1 MSEVQPITQE
11 LGIGEVVSRT
21 FDLFRRGFVKYVLL
35 FAVVE
40 AISGILTTLVQR
52 AYVLPSLPP
61 NPTPDQVSNWIPGF
75 LGALV
80 PLVGFSALIALVFI
94 PVAVGTTIKMASAEV
109 EKGQVDLA
117 ASVKF
122 SISKLVSMWALG
134 IIVGI
139 LVTLGLIAL
148 IIPGIILGI
157 MFCLSLNVLLIE
169 NAGVLG
175 SMSRSRELVSH
186 RWLKTFGIFII
197 FIIIVAVAGA
207 IVDAIASP
215 FGIASNVVSSILSSL
230 YVPLLP
236 IAVTVYYYSNVARMS
251 PLQGTQPTMGPS
263 TGPQP
268 GMKYCSNCGT
278 QMPAAAV
285 YCPKCGIRT
294 IP

>member
-1 MSEVQPITQE
+1 MSGGQPITQE
-11 LGIGEVVSRT
+11 LSIGEVVSRT

-40 AISGILTTLVQR
+40 TISGVLTTLVQR

-75 LGALV
+75 FGALV
-80 PLVGFSALIALVFI
+80 PLVGLSALVALVFI
-94 PVAVGTTIKMASAEV
+94 PVAVGTTIKMASEEIA
-109 EKGQVDLA
+109 KGQVDLG

-122 SISKLVSMWALG
+122 SISKLVWMWVL
-134 IIVGI
+134 GI
-139 LVTLGLIAL
+139 LVGVLVGLGLIAL
-148 IIPGIILGI
+148 VIPGIVLGI
-157 MFCLSLNVLLIE
+157 MFCLSLNALLIE
-169 NAGVLG
+169 DAGVLG

-186 RWLKTFGIFII
+186 RWLKTFAVFII
-197 FIIIVAVAGA
+197 FIIIVALAGA
-207 IVDAIASP
+207 IVGVISSP

-236 IAVTVYYYSNVARMS
+236 IAVTVYYYSNAARTS
-251 PLQGTQPTMGPS
+251 PPQGAQQAMPPS

-294 IP
+294 VP

>member
-1 MSEVQPITQE
+1 MAEGQPITQE
-11 LGIGEVVSRT
+11 LSIAEVVSRT

-40 AISGILTTLVQR
+40 AISGTLTTLVQR
-52 AYVLPSLPP
+52 AYVLPTLPA

-75 LGALV
+75 FGALV
-80 PLVGFSALIALVFI
+80 PLVGISALIALVFI
-94 PVAVGTTIKMASAEV
+94 PVAVGTTIKMAWGEI

-117 ASVKF
+117 ASVRF
-122 SISKLVSMWALG
+122 SISKLVWMWALG

-139 LVTLGLIAL
+139 IVGLGLLAL

-157 MFCLSLNVLLIE
+157 MFSLSLTALLIE

-186 RWLKTFGIFII
+186 RWLKTFGIFLI
-197 FIIIVAVAGA
+197 FVIIIAIAGA
-207 IVDAIASP
+207 IVGVISSP

-236 IAVTVYYYSNVARMS
+236 VAMTVYYYSSVARMPTS
-251 PLQGTQPTMGPS
+251 QGAQPSLAPS
-263 TGPQP
+263 AGPQA

-294 IP
+294 VP